1 MHQTNQLLDELN
13 DVESLNNAEL
23 TAGQVLPKLPHG
35 KEIRETN
42 IMSDGLALQKASIN
56 PAERLIAEIDI
67 DMDMSGKKIGTTIEV
82 YGYQDNPR
90 DVNSH
95 DVIGRIM
102 LFGQDVCNDSVIY
115 EAVSEYVME
124 FCQE

>member
-42 IMSDGLALQKASIN
+42 IMTDGLALQKASIN

-67 DMDMSGKKIGTTIEV
+67 DVDMSGKKIGTTIEV

-90 DVNSH
+90 DINSH

-102 LFGQDVCNDSVIY
+102 LFGQDVCNDSTIY
-115 EAVSEYVME
+115 EAVNEYVME